1 MGDTN
6 APKTEELAYGMRPRY
21 LRHNVWDPDSEFSR
35 TTADWTE
42 TARPLP
48 RPPLEELQD
57 EVTAKTIRENPD
69 LFKIVTPI
77 NVDIFESYLSD
88 HPNQPFVRSVCQGL
102 REGFW
107 PWADTLKEGYPA
119 THDESQPTPSNPT
132 RAVFLTSQLAIEQSK
147 DRFSRSFGR
156 DLLPGMYS
164 MPIYAVPKPNSTDLR
179 LVTDQSYGRYSLNSM
194 IDHDRV
200 TGYPLDNLKHLG
212 EMLLDLE
219 RRSPG
224 ERRVVWKS
232 DIAEAY
238 RLIPMHPH
246 FQIKQVNTIGGQRYI
261 DRNNSFGGS
270 GSGALFI
277 AVNSCVAWIAK
288 RVKGINYLGTYVDDS
303 SGCSTK
309 NDLVLYEPYGKL
321 FPRPQA
327 TLLGLWDELGIP
339 HKEKKQLWGESLP
352 IIGIHVDANKLEF
365 TLTKDSRMKLSEELR
380 CWSTEKKREKLRKW
394 FQMGGWFNWALNAYP
409 LLRPAL
415 NNFYP
420 KLSGR
425 KDSALQVHIN
435 NAIREDFR
443 WAADKLESSS
453 GVLLLKSIHWGLS
466 DATYVIYCDACPS
479 GMGFW
484 YPGLGIG
491 FVSPTPTHEN
501 PLLIFY
507 FEALCVL
514 SALYDAHKRSPSG
527 SRILIYT
534 DNSNTVDI
542 FNTLRA
548 LPDYNHLLLT
558 AVDILHEGHHDV
570 RVLHVPGVENG
581 VADALSRLQLTR
593 ALELVP
599 GLKISP
605 FQPWSWTK
613 VTGNK
618 LSFQPPRGALGAID
632 L

>member
-1 MGDTN
+1 MN

-132 RAVFLTSQLAIEQSK
+132 RAAFLTSQLAIERSK

-194 IDHDRV
+194 IDHDCV

-219 RRSPG
+219 RRSHG

-246 FQIKQVNTIGGQRYI
+246 FHIKQVNTIGGQRYI

-303 SGCSTK
+303 SGCLTK

-339 HKEKKQLWGESLP
+339 HKEKKQL
-352 IIGIHVDANKLEF
+352 
-365 TLTKDSRMKLSEELR
+365 
-380 CWSTEKKREKLRKW
+380 
-394 FQMGGWFNWALNAYP
+394 
-409 LLRPAL
+409 
-415 NNFYP
+415 
-420 KLSGR
+420 
-425 KDSALQVHIN
+425 
-435 NAIREDFR
+435 
-443 WAADKLESSS
+443 
-453 GVLLLKSIHWGLS
+453 
-466 DATYVIYCDACPS
+466 
-479 GMGFW
+479 
-484 YPGLGIG
+484 
-491 FVSPTPTHEN
+491 
-501 PLLIFY
+501 
-507 FEALCVL
+507 
-514 SALYDAHKRSPSG
+514 
-527 SRILIYT
+527 
-534 DNSNTVDI
+534 
-542 FNTLRA
+542 
-548 LPDYNHLLLT
+548 
-558 AVDILHEGHHDV
+558 
-570 RVLHVPGVENG
+570 
-581 VADALSRLQLTR
+581 
-593 ALELVP
+593 
-599 GLKISP
+599 
-605 FQPWSWTK
+605 
-613 VTGNK
+613 
-618 LSFQPPRGALGAID
+618 
-632 L
+632 

>member
-1 MGDTN
+1 M
-6 APKTEELAYGMRPRY
+6 
-21 LRHNVWDPDSEFSR
+21 
-35 TTADWTE
+35 
-42 TARPLP
+42 
-48 RPPLEELQD
+48 
-57 EVTAKTIRENPD
+57 
-69 LFKIVTPI
+69 
-77 NVDIFESYLSD
+77 
-88 HPNQPFVRSVCQGL
+88 
-102 REGFW
+102 
-107 PWADTLKEGYPA
+107 
-119 THDESQPTPSNPT
+119 
-132 RAVFLTSQLAIEQSK
+132 
-147 DRFSRSFGR
+147 
-156 DLLPGMYS
+156 
-164 MPIYAVPKPNSTDLR
+164 
-179 LVTDQSYGRYSLNSM
+179 
-194 IDHDRV
+194 
-200 TGYPLDNLKHLG
+200 
-212 EMLLDLE
+212 
-219 RRSPG
+219 
-224 ERRVVWKS
+224 
-232 DIAEAY
+232 
-238 RLIPMHPH
+238 
-246 FQIKQVNTIGGQRYI
+246 
-261 DRNNSFGGS
+261 
-270 GSGALFI
+270 
-277 AVNSCVAWIAK
+277 
-288 RVKGINYLGTYVDDS
+288 KGINYLGNYVDDS

-309 NDLVLYEPYGKL
+309 SDLVLYEPYGKL

-327 TLLGLWDELGIP
+327 ILLGLWDELGIP

-352 IIGIHVDANKLEF
+352 IIGINVDANKLEF
-365 TLTKDSRMKLSEELR
+365 TLTEDSRIKLLEELR
-380 CWSTEKKREKLRKW
+380 CWSTEKKREKLKKW

-415 NNFYP
+415 NNFYL

-443 WAADKLESSS
+443 WAANKLESSS

-466 DATYVIYCDACPS
+466 DATHVIYCDACPS

-484 YPGLGIG
+484 YPGLDIG
-491 FVSPTPTHEN
+491 FVSPTPTQWN

-514 SALYDAHKRSPSG
+514 SALHDAHRRSPSG
-527 SRILIYT
+527 SRFLIYT

-558 AVDILHEGHHDV
+558 AVDILDEGHHDL
-570 RVLHVPGVENG
+570 RVLHVPGVKNG

-613 VTGNK
+613 VAGNK
-618 LSFQPPRGALGAID
+618 LSFQPPQSTLGAME